1 MATRRQFLN
10 DTSKLAAAA
19 GFISFPGVLNAGFN
33 KPSDTINIALIGCR
47 GMGFGNL
54 LNALKIPDVRCV
66 ALCDVDSN
74 VLEKRKAEVAKLQG
88 REPVVYKDFR
98 KLLENKDVDA
108 VIIGTPDH
116 WHCLIFIA
124 ACEAGKD
131 IYVEKPLQT
140 AWLNVKL

>member
-1 MATRRQFLN
+1 MPTRRQFLN

-19 GFISFPGVLNAGFN
+19 GFVNFPGVLNAGVN

-74 VLEKRKAEVAKLQG
+74 ILENRKAEVAKLQG

-98 KLLENKDVDA
+98 KLLEN
-108 VIIGTPDH
+108 
-116 WHCLIFIA
+116 
-124 ACEAGKD
+124 
-131 IYVEKPLQT
+131 
-140 AWLNVKL
+140 